1 MPWATSATTCSPARA
16 ASASEPTS
24 TRCPPATSSARRR
37 GRTTPSAIPVP
48 SGSRSWSSW
57 RPSRRERTIARR
69 GSVRALRSSVA
80 LRLGQTGGTLEVHED
95 SSSMLIPATQ
105 LRVGMTVEHQNDLWR
120 VMNVVHVTPGNWRGM
135 VQTKLRN
142 LRSGTQTEN
151 RFRSEDKVERVTLEQ
166 HEMEFLYESDGQ
178 YHFMNTET
186 YDQIALDTELLG
198 NAVSYLRPNACIQV
212 ELHDGTPMG
221 VSLPKT
227 VDLKVVETAP
237 GLKSATVTNV
247 LKPAK
252 TETGLV
258 VQVPNFIGEGDVIRV
273 DTESGGYLSRAK
285 GE

>member
-1 MPWATSATTCSPARA
+1 MSLRVATSLGGWYVG
-16 ASASEPTS
+16 
-24 TRCPPATSSARRR
+24 SS
-37 GRTTPSAIPVP
+37 
-48 SGSRSWSSW
+48 
-57 RPSRRERTIARR
+57 
-69 GSVRALRSSVA
+69 
-80 LRLGQTGGTLEVHED
+80 GGFFL
-95 SSSMLIPATQ
+95 MLIPATQ

-186 YDQIALDTELLG
+186 CDQIALDTELLG
-198 NAVSYLRPNACIQV
+198 NAVSYLRPNARIQV

>member
-1 MPWATSATTCSPARA
+1 
-16 ASASEPTS
+16 
-24 TRCPPATSSARRR
+24 
-37 GRTTPSAIPVP
+37 
-48 SGSRSWSSW
+48 
-57 RPSRRERTIARR
+57 
-69 GSVRALRSSVA
+69 
-80 LRLGQTGGTLEVHED
+80 
-95 SSSMLIPATQ
+95 MLIPATQ
-105 LRVGMTVEHQNDLWR
+105 LRVGMTVEHNKDLWR

-166 HEMEFLYESDGQ
+166 HDMEFLYESDAQ

-186 YDQIALDTELLG
+186 YDQIALEVDLLG
-198 NAVSYLRPNACIQV
+198 DAVSYLTPNSRIQV
-212 ELHDGTPMG
+212 EFHDGKPMG
-221 VSLPKT
+221 VNLPKT

-258 VQVPNFIGEGDVIRV
+258 VQVPNFIGEGEVIRV
-273 DTESGGYLSRAK
+273 DTESGSYLSRAK